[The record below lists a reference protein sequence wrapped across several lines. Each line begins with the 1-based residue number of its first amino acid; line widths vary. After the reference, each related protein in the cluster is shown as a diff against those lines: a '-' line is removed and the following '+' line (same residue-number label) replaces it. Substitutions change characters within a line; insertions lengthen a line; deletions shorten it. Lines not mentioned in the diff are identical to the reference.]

1 MIWQISLAVIAI
13 AFVVL
18 VVFLVKTLRSV
29 TDLVAQ
35 TNQTIQQVQQQVTVV
50 SQEANE
56 LLRHTNEVSL
66 DVRNKLHAL
75 DKTFYTIKN
84 VGDVVSEITT
94 SVRQTSAT
102 VTNTMRN
109 KVEKELNSP
118 KSIVNRIAPLVPV
131 AVDMWKRLKQSR
143 TTNSKSVAV
152 K

>member
-1 MIWQISLAVIAI
+1 MIWQISLAVIAV

>member
-1 MIWQISLAVIAI
+1 MIWQISLAVIAV

-143 TTNSKSVAV
+143 TTSSKSVAV

>member
-1 MIWQISLAVIAI
+1 MIWQISVALIAI

-29 TDLVAQ
+29 TELVAQ
-35 TNQTIQQVQQQVTVV
+35 TNQTIQQVQQQLTVV

-56 LLRHTNEVSL
+56 LIRHTNEVSV
-66 DVRNKLHAL
+66 DVRNKLQAL

-84 VGDVVSEITT
+84 VGDVVNEIST

-102 VTNTMRN
+102 VTSSMRN

-131 AVDMWKRLKQSR
+131 ALDMWKRIKQVRS
-143 TTNSKSVAV
+143 TENKNVAV